1 MIGGLLSPGFKE
13 VLVLVEERA
22 GLAAPSCLA
31 AAEEGIQRAMAR
43 ANLRDVE
50 AYRLRLLHDTA
61 LLDDLLTELTIGET
75 YFFRTHEHFD
85 HLRRVVLP
93 ELRERHGPEHVLR
106 AWSAACASGEEPYS
120 IAALLMAEGWE
131 DHMSV
136 RGTDVSRTALARARE
151 GRYTDWSLRGPS
163 ADRMRAH
170 LKQEGRHYLLSPD
183 VKCHVQL
190 GYLNLAL
197 ETWPSSDSGIWQMDV
212 IFCRNVLIYFNTA
225 TIAGVAR
232 RLHASLDDGGYL
244 FSGPSDPPLGDY
256 APFEAVLTEWGV
268 LYRKPLASQH
278 AAHFVPLQPLPP
290 LRADGTPF
298 TVGRAAPGTEPFAP
312 GGSSTERTGAFTPT
326 AERFVPGGF
335 STERAGAFTPP
346 SERFAPG
353 GFSTEQAGAFT
364 PPTDRFAPGG
374 SSPEQ
379 AGGFTA
385 PTGAPFTDAFLAR
398 APLDA
403 GAPFPSGGMPPSEP
417 PRTSEPA
424 RALGPARTSAPARF
438 TLSAEALEAVRQAL
452 ARGDWR
458 EASKRAGAQAADP
471 EHALAAVRTLANLEP
486 RAAVFACGEASV
498 RHPLVAG
505 LRYLEAVL
513 LLGQAR
519 LPDAEKAAR
528 QALYLEP
535 DLAVGHLL
543 LGHVLRRQEQPA
555 AAARAYREAEGLC
568 RRLPP
573 EALVPLAEGERAGA
587 LADVARA
594 EWRRLERPGIDGG
607 EAG

>member
-1 MIGGLLSPGFKE
+1 MIGGNLSPGFKD
-13 VLVLVEERA
+13 VLALVEERA

-43 ANLRDVE
+43 ANLVDVE
-50 AYRLRLLHDTA
+50 AYRQRLAHDPA
-61 LLDDLLTELTIGET
+61 LFDDLLTELTIGET

-93 ELRERHGPEHVLR
+93 ELRERHGPDHVLR
-106 AWSAACASGEEPYS
+106 AWSAACSSGEEPYS
-120 IAALLMAEGWE
+120 LAALLMAEGWE
-131 DHMSV
+131 DYMMV
-136 RGTDVSRTALARARE
+136 RATDVSRTALARARE

-183 VKCHVQL
+183 VKRRVQL
-190 GYLNLAL
+190 DYLNLAL
-197 ETWPSSDSGIWQMDV
+197 ETWPSADSGIWKLDV
-212 IFCRNVLIYFNTA
+212 IFCRNVLIYFNAA
-225 TIAGVAR
+225 TIEGVAR

-268 LYRKPLASQH
+268 LYRKPLAGAH

-298 TVGRAAPGTEPFAP
+298 TPARAAPV
-312 GGSSTERTGAFTPT
+312 T
-326 AERFVPGGF
+326 ARV
-335 STERAGAFTPP
+335 
-346 SERFAPG
+346 APG
-353 GFSTEQAGAFT
+353 GFSAERAAAPSF
-364 PPTDRFAPGG
+364 PPV
-374 SSPEQ
+374 SP
-379 AGGFTA
+379 A
-385 PTGAPFTDAFLAR
+385 TDAFNAR
-398 APLDA
+398 APWDA
-403 GAPFPSGGMPPSEP
+403 STPPLEPARAPEPARASEP
-417 PRTSEPA
+417 HRTSEPARPLEPARTSEPA
-424 RALGPARTSAPARF
+424 RASEPHRTSEPARF
-438 TLSAEALEAVRQAL
+438 TLNAETLEGVRQAL

-486 RAAVFACGEASV
+486 RAAVFACGEAAV

-535 DLAVGHLL
+535 DLAVAHLL
-543 LGHVLRRQEQPA
+543 LGHVLRRQAQFA
-555 AAARAYREAEGLC
+555 TAARAYREAEALC
-568 RRLPP
+568 RKLPP

-587 LADVARA
+587 LADVARV

>member
-1 MIGGLLSPGFKE
+1 MGGLLSPGFKE
-13 VLVLVEERA
+13 VLALVEERA
-22 GLAAPSCLA
+22 GIAAPSCLA

-43 ANLRDVE
+43 ANLGNVDT
-50 AYRLRLLHDTA
+50 YRQRLMHDTV

-131 DHMSV
+131 DHMRV

-151 GRYTDWSLRGPS
+151 GRYTEWSLRGPS

-170 LKQEGRHYLLSPD
+170 LKQEGRHFLLSAD
-183 VKCHVQL
+183 VKRHVQL

-197 ETWPSSDSGIWQMDV
+197 DTWPSSDSGIWQMDV
-212 IFCRNVLIYFNTA
+212 IFCRNVLIYFNAA
-225 TIAGVAR
+225 TIEGVAR

-268 LYRKPLASQH
+268 LYRKPLAGQH

-290 LRADGTPF
+290 LRAEGTLF
-298 TVGRAAPGTEPFAP
+298 TAGRAAPVTGRFAP
-312 GGSSTERTGAFTPT
+312 GGSSTERAGAFTPT
-326 AERFVPGGF
+326 TERFAPGGF

-346 SERFAPG
+346 
-353 GFSTEQAGAFT
+353 
-364 PPTDRFAPGG
+364 
-374 SSPEQ
+374 
-379 AGGFTA
+379 
-385 PTGAPFTDAFLAR
+385 TGAPGTDAFTAR
-398 APLDA
+398 APRDA
-403 GAPFPSGGMPPSEP
+403 GAPRPSLRTPPSGPS
-417 PRTSEPA
+417 RTA
-424 RALGPARTSAPARF
+424 APARF
-438 TLSAEALEAVRQAL
+438 TLSAETLEGVRQAL

-471 EHALAAVRTLANLEP
+471 EHALGAVRALANLEP

-519 LPDAEKAAR
+519 LADAEKSLR

-543 LGHVLRRQEQPA
+543 LGQVLRRQDQFS

-573 EALVPLAEGERAGA
+573 EAPVPLAEGERAGA
-587 LADVARA
+587 LADVART